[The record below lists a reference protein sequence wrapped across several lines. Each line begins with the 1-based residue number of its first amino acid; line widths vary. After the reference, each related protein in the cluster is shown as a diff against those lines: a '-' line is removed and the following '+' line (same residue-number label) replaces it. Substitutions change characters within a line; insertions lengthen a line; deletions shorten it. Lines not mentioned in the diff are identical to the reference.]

1 MGPWGYCTPSSV
13 IGASM
18 CQGHH
23 GVVNLKYGFVIM
35 GLCGL
40 MVLMNPSRYC
50 YKSRTNLKFQH
61 KPKYL
66 FQKSSYK
73 NRSIP

>member
-1 MGPWGYCTPSSV
+1 MMGPWGYWIPSSV

-23 GVVNLKYGFVIM
+23 GGVNLKYGFVIM

-40 MVLMNPSRYC
+40 MVLMDEQYYATRLIC
-50 YKSRTNLKFQH
+50 KVTDEVRTLA
-61 KPKYL
+61 L
-66 FQKSSYK
+66 
-73 NRSIP
+73 RSHIVSNSKR

>member
-1 MGPWGYCTPSSV
+1 MGPWGHCIPSSV

-23 GVVNLKYGFVIM
+23 GIVNLKYGFVIM

-40 MVLMNPSRYC
+40 MVLMDEHIMQ
-50 YKSRTNLKFQH
+50 LG
-61 KPKYL
+61 
-66 FQKSSYK
+66 
-73 NRSIP
+73 